1 MFGRS
6 HLWSHLV
13 LDFCL
18 LGVFIL
24 LIQFHYWWLIRSYF
38 LFLPCAVFGDSMF
51 LGIYFLLVVHYIGI
65 LWLIIIS
72 HISWYFCGISCN
84 LTFFISDFIYV
95 AHLFFFFYC
104 IWLKVVSFLFEEPTL
119 FSIDLFCFF
128 QSLFHSSPLLS
139 LWFLLTFVVPL
150 LSRVQLSAAPWT
162 AVCQAS
168 LFFTISWSLLKLL
181 TLVFVSSYFSSSFRY
196 KVGWLIWKCSFLK

>member
-38 LFLPCAVFGDSMF
+38 LFLPCAVFGDCMF
-51 LGIYFLLVVHYIGI
+51 LGIYFLLVVHFIGI

-95 AHLFFFFYC
+95 AHLFFFFLIY
-104 IWLKVVSFLFEEPTL
+104 LAKRYKFSFRRTN
-119 FSIDLFCFF
+119 S
-128 QSLFHSSPLLS
+128 
-139 LWFLLTFVVPL
+139 
-150 LSRVQLSAAPWT
+150 
-162 AVCQAS
+162 
-168 LFFTISWSLLKLL
+168 FFTLIFFVFFSL
-181 TLVFVSSYFSSSFRY
+181 YFIHLRCYLYDF
-196 KVGWLIWKCSFLK
+196 C

>member
-95 AHLFFFFYC
+95 AHLFFFFLLYLAKGC
-104 IWLKVVSFLFEEPTL
+104 KFSFRRTNSFFHWSFLFFSVSISFISVVIFMISTNLCCSVAQSCPTL
-119 FSIDLFCFF
+119 CSPMDGSMPGFPVLHNLLEFAQTSNFSFCF
-128 QSLFHSSPLLS
+128 L
-139 LWFLLTFVVPL
+139 
-150 LSRVQLSAAPWT
+150 
-162 AVCQAS
+162 
-168 LFFTISWSLLKLL
+168 LFF
-181 TLVFVSSYFSSSFRY
+181 
-196 KVGWLIWKCSFLK
+196 